1 MGLAVGLHVDVGL
14 CGLLNT
20 AGAVAVLWSLL
31 FIILLSARSLL
42 KHQETS
48 NVTDILL
55 CLINQGFYIE
65 SLRLHQPFLQC
76 QSSVVAALAFDGVY
90 CWSSSSVV

>member
-31 FIILLSARSLL
+31 LIILLSARSRL

-48 NVTDILL
+48 HV
-55 CLINQGFYIE
+55 
-65 SLRLHQPFLQC
+65 
-76 QSSVVAALAFDGVY
+76 
-90 CWSSSSVV
+90 